1 MESKFELD
9 KSQSIKPMI
18 LPSQSSPYGTI
29 MDKVFAVWDLGFG
42 VYLAKVLGTWHFFF
56 FFFFFEEKEP
66 NIYAFGPNLLYIYI
80 YIYYLFIFFKW

>member
-42 VYLAKVLGTWHFFF
+42 VYLAKVLGIWHF

-80 YIYYLFIFFKW
+80 YIYTIYFF

>member
-29 MDKVFAVWDLGFG
+29 MDKVFAVWDLGFE
-42 VYLAKVLGTWHFFF
+42 VYLAKVLGISH
-56 FFFFFEEKEP
+56 FFFFEEKEP

-80 YIYYLFIFFKW
+80 YYLFFLKKW